1 MLKRF
6 LAALAAPLIGCQA
19 MPPPAP
25 IAPAPPAQTIT
36 LGNATSDRP
45 RLHTIALTLTSP
57 QDLRVTSGQAI
68 APGQIVADRT
78 DDRARLEGQ
87 IDRLNLA
94 LTQLRSLPSPNLVKP
109 HPPELPAPDFRAE
122 IAQLRSAELGSQEAQ
137 AQLAIAQER
146 HDRTV
151 AALPDPVVGQHEA
164 AKLAAAQRAADRAGA
179 TLAQARANLAEAQ
192 TAYQRE
198 RYAHAQELEK
208 SRSIFQ
214 TQQLQWAQQQQQR
227 QFSIAQITQQINQA
241 RNELSA
247 LETVRSP
254 YGGTVRRVRWLEQT
268 DRSLRAEL
276 SIELHRSGDRAKP
289 GNQRNQQQARADR
302 RGDRTIAAHRV
313 DGLDRPEPV
322 GSR

>member
-1 MLKRF
+1 M
-6 LAALAAPLIGCQA
+6 
-19 MPPPAP
+19 
-25 IAPAPPAQTIT
+25 
-36 LGNATSDRP
+36 
-45 RLHTIALTLTSP
+45 HTIALTLTSP

-78 DDRARLEGQ
+78 DDRERLEGQ
-87 IDRLNLA
+87 IDRLNLS
-94 LTQLRSLPSPNLVKP
+94 LSQLRSLPAPMLVKP
-109 HPPELPAPDFRAE
+109 HPPELPAPDFRTE
-122 IAQLRSAELGSQEAQ
+122 IAQVRSAELGHQEAL

-192 TAYQRE
+192 TAYQRD
-198 RYAHAQELEK
+198 RYAHAQELER
-208 SRSIFQ
+208 SRSMWQ

-227 QFSIAQITQQINQA
+227 QGAIAQITQQINLA
-241 RNELSA
+241 RNELSQ

-276 SIELHRSGDRAKP
+276 SIELHRQGDRPKS

-313 DGLDRPEPV
+313 D
-322 GSR
+322 